1 MASGIHMYITVTNS
15 TTTTK
20 IKRTSGVAEPLPSP
34 PVPLPCR
41 IHGTIFFFFFW
52 QNGDLYVPF
61 FLYSSFNAFLRSSL
75 VTLDRTATT
84 WWPFL
89 HSQLA
94 TLSSS
99 ATRQAAS
106 EFLLKPA
113 GGGWVDGLFDPH
125 PKWLQQQMG
134 AWIGWCSLF
143 YLGKKKKKKLSY
155 FSLLWCLSLGIAREW
170 QGLQSKTLD
179 FTRFLQLPLKEY
191 QQQKLSGEQGRRG
204 WEGGDC
210 QSSCFPFLPCPTK

>member
-1 MASGIHMYITVTNS
+1 MEQS
-15 TTTTK
+15 
-20 IKRTSGVAEPLPSP
+20 
-34 PVPLPCR
+34 
-41 IHGTIFFFFFW
+41 FFFFW

-143 YLGKKKKKKLSY
+143 YLGKKKKKNCLISLFFDVCHLELPENDRDY
-155 FSLLWCLSLGIAREW
+155 NPRLWILQGFFSCH
-170 QGLQSKTLD
+170 
-179 FTRFLQLPLKEY
+179 LKNISNRNYLE
-191 QQQKLSGEQGRRG
+191 SRV
-204 WEGGDC
+204 GGDGRGVIAS
-210 QSSCFPFLPCPTK
+210 QAVFHFFPVPRSKKKIEAKKSFIIEIILCK